1 MNVLLSI
8 KPKFVERIFEGE
20 KKYEY
25 RKIMFANG
33 NVKNIFVYASTP
45 VKKIVGRIEIDE
57 VLCEAPSMLW
67 NLTADHA
74 GISRAFFFEYFS
86 DRNTA
91 FAIKIKSAERYH
103 EPLDPY
109 NMIVG
114 FRAPQSFMYLE
125 NGKLLNKLMHRTLFV
140 RGAHTQSR

>member
-8 KPKFVERIFEGE
+8 KPKFVERIFAGE

-25 RKIMFANG
+25 RKIMFAND

-45 VKKIVGRIEIDE
+45 VKKIVG
-57 VLCEAPSMLW
+57 

-86 DRNTA
+86 DHNMA
-91 FAIKIKSAERYH
+91 FAIKIKSAEQYH

-109 NMIVG
+109 NMVVG
-114 FRAPQSFMYLE
+114 FKAPQSFMYLK
-125 NGKLLNKLMHRTLFV
+125 NGKLLNKLMHL
-140 RGAHTQSR
+140 Q

>member
-8 KPKFVERIFEGE
+8 KPKFVERIFAGE

-25 RKIMFANG
+25 RKIMFEKG
-33 NVKNIFVYASTP
+33 NVENIFVYASTP
-45 VKKIVGRIEIDE
+45 VKKIVGRIKIDE

-74 GISRAFFFEYFS
+74 GISRAFFFKYFS
-86 DRNTA
+86 DRNMA
-91 FAIKIKSAERYH
+91 FAIKIKSAEQYH

-109 NMIVG
+109 NMVVD
-114 FRAPQSFMYLE
+114 FRPPQSFMYLKR
-125 NGKLLNKLMHRTLFV
+125 GKLLNRLMHL
-140 RGAHTQSR
+140 Q

>member
-8 KPKFVERIFEGE
+8 KPKFVERIFNGE

-25 RKIMFANG
+25 RKVLFANE
-33 NVKNIFVYASTP
+33 NVKKIFVYASKP
-45 VKKIVGRIEIDE
+45 VKKIVGRIEMHE
-57 VLCEAPSMLW
+57 VLCEAPCVLW

-74 GISRAFFFEYFS
+74 GISRDFFFEYFS
-86 DRNTA
+86 GCNTA
-91 FAIKIKSAERYH
+91 FAIKIKTAERYN

-109 NMIVG
+109 DMVEG

-125 NGKLLNKLMHRTLFV
+125 NGKLLNKLMHRTLCV
-140 RGAHTQSR
+140 GSAHPQGR